1 MFEDIDEPQ
10 RVIMQN
16 DTINTSTEISSDL
29 FY

>member
-1 MFEDIDEPQ
+1 MLEDIDEPQ

-16 DTINTSTEISSDL
+16 DTINTSTELSSDL